1 MLPGK
6 HSLPYTYIY
15 RNSGVHSPLFTFVGY
30 MHKKNWSMQSHHLT
44 TWWASCQ
51 STYLVGCSQD
61 SQQPQSTAAG
71 LEWFSP
77 WKNAVERYDIF
88 DPIQSISVQEST
100 VVTRTWDSSCQ
111 IPNGSVQLTSWLTTV
126 KKSLGLFYFL
136 CVGHHNP
143 KSIGHIRL
151 QVPCRIL
158 K

>member
-1 MLPGK
+1 MVVFPL
-6 HSLPYTYIY
+6 
-15 RNSGVHSPLFTFVGY
+15 SPD
-30 MHKKNWSMQSHHLT
+30 SHLHPPSPAVAPPRRAPA
-44 TWWASCQ
+44 AS
-51 STYLVGCSQD
+51 SSSSVTR
-61 SQQPQSTAAG
+61 T
-71 LEWFSP
+71 
-77 WKNAVERYDIF
+77 VERYDVF
-88 DPIQSISVQEST
+88 NPIQSISVQEST

-143 KSIGHIRL
+143 KPIGHIRL